1 MKIVMIRQFGGP
13 EGLVVED
20 RPRLIPGEG
29 DVSIA
34 VHAAGVNRPDVL
46 QRLGH
51 YPPPAGAPD
60 WPGLEVAGTVD
71 AVGSAVT
78 NVRVG
83 DRVMALLSG
92 GGYAEQALAPAGSVL
107 PVPANLSMVEA
118 AAIPET
124 FFTVWHN
131 VIERGR
137 LMAGE
142 TLLVHGGASG
152 IGTVAIQ
159 LARARGARVLATAGT
174 AEKCRRLLELGA
186 DGAVNYREEDFVEAV
201 MGATGGAGADV
212 ILDMVGGDYLERN
225 MRCVAEDGRIVQIA
239 HLRGKTAQLDINR
252 LMVRRITVTGSTLRA
267 RDASVKAAIA
277 DAIRAHV
284 LPLVE
289 VGQMRPIIDVVF
301 PLEQAAEAHRAMDED
316 HFGKVVLVTA
326 AGQAG

>member
-60 WPGLEVAGTVD
+60 WPGLEVAGIVD

-186 DGAVNYREEDFVEAV
+186 DGAVNYREEDFVDAV